1 MLPAL
6 LKGEAFKLSER
17 SKLACIAHANE
28 SRQDPITC
36 QLCDQGGA
44 VPSVKADEAL
54 TCVLRTEKVEPP
66 GVEPGSK
73 QATPAAFSMLSPRLI
88 FDQRLTVDG
97 PSLT

>member
-17 SKLACIAHANE
+17 SRLACIAHANG
-28 SRQDPITC
+28 SLQDPITC

-54 TCVLRTEKVEPP
+54 KCVLHTEKVEPP

>member
-1 MLPAL
+1 LFCLRFMAKKKPANIGL
-6 LKGEAFKLSER
+6 TGIFDNYFSGDGG
-17 SKLACIAHANE
+17 
-28 SRQDPITC
+28 SRTPVQ
-36 QLCDQGGA
+36 
-44 VPSVKADEAL
+44 
-54 TCVLRTEKVEPP
+54 VEPP

>member
-1 MLPAL
+1 M
-6 LKGEAFKLSER
+6 
-17 SKLACIAHANE
+17 
-28 SRQDPITC
+28 
-36 QLCDQGGA
+36 
-44 VPSVKADEAL
+44 
-54 TCVLRTEKVEPP
+54 LRTPGFGANLDTKKPATIEEAGEVLHTKNVEPP

>member
-1 MLPAL
+1 MMFEPIDSWDVPRCLRRPGLPEIYGT
-6 LKGEAFKLSER
+6 KKPMNTG
-17 SKLACIAHANE
+17 
-28 SRQDPITC
+28 
-36 QLCDQGGA
+36 
-44 VPSVKADEAL
+44 L
-54 TCVLRTEKVEPP
+54 TGCFSQSFQVEPP

>member
-1 MLPAL
+1 MLRTPGFVANLDKKKPATIE
-6 LKGEAFKLSER
+6 EAG
-17 SKLACIAHANE
+17 
-28 SRQDPITC
+28 Q
-36 QLCDQGGA
+36 
-44 VPSVKADEAL
+44 
-54 TCVLRTEKVEPP
+54 VLHTEKVEPP